1 MTLQLINKNST
12 LDITKNLENLM
23 IGEWTRMIECIRK
36 YWKEYRRVLLA
47 SILFAAV
54 LSLVLSVKIGLKNSV
69 VLFAVLIFLVFNVYL
84 IYKDKRKSIILFLL
98 LLPIYVTARKVCYF
112 NILFVRVTFETIFIT
127 ILSLSSM
134 RDILNTVRRLFKSKD
149 ASSFNYLFLLIAFFV
164 FCINS
169 SFYSVDIWTSLGEV
183 YIGVLTPVLLML
195 CFITYFNKDDKY
207 MIYYTIITA
216 LDFSCLYGFVQL
228 FGSGIT
234 PAAINANRALLTFG
248 YNNVDIF
255 AGILI
260 SVFPMLTE
268 MIFYKE
274 NSKKEKIFLY
284 ISFALYSISSV
295 ITFSRGAWLCY
306 IIVIFLTLCSRKY
319 KKLLLMLLIPAV
331 FIAKPALEYILHRG
345 TTTSLLNNEST
356 VARIQS
362 IFTDILIMKK
372 YPFGIGGLQ
381 FETAYKK
388 FSLQGYFLM
397 PESIRLNATAAH
409 YYLEHAH
416 NLLLQI
422 GVEFGIISAVIFV
435 VIIINRLRRAAK
447 NVSYNKGAIDSIV
460 IFSIFSLITGTQFN
474 HKGIITGT
482 LILFI
487 VFGIIQLSEKKEKLE
502 SKK

>member
-1 MTLQLINKNST
+1 MK
-12 LDITKNLENLM
+12 
-23 IGEWTRMIECIRK
+23 ECMK
-36 YWKEYRRVLLA
+36 KLWKEYNKAFLT
-47 SILFAAV
+47 SIIAAAV
-54 LSLVLSVKIGLKNSV
+54 LSLVLSVKIGLKNSA
-69 VLFAVLIFLVFNVYL
+69 VLFAVLIFLIFNVYL

-112 NILFVRVTFETIFIT
+112 NVLFVRVTFETIFIT
-127 ILSLSSM
+127 ILSLSSIK
-134 RDILNTVRRLFKSKD
+134 DIVNTIKGLFKSKYN
-149 ASSFNYLFLLIAFFV
+149 STFNYLFLLLAFFI

-169 SFYSVDIWTSLGEV
+169 SFYSTDIWTSLGEV

-195 CFITYFNKDDKY
+195 CFITYFKYDDKY
-207 MIYYTIITA
+207 KIYYIIIAA

-228 FGSGIT
+228 FGRGIS
-234 PAAINANRALLTFG
+234 PSAINANRAYLTFG

-260 SVFPMLTE
+260 SVLPMLTE

-274 NSKKEKIFLY
+274 NSKKEKLFLY
-284 ISFALYSISSV
+284 VSFALYTISSV

-306 IIVIFLTLCSRKY
+306 IIVIFMTFCSKKY
-319 KKLLLMLLIPAV
+319 KKLLLVLLVPSA
-331 FIAKPALEYILHRG
+331 FIAKPALKYILHRG

-362 IFTDILIMKK
+362 LFTDILIMKK

-381 FETAYKK
+381 FAEAYKK
-388 FSLQGYFLM
+388 FSLQGFFLM
-397 PESIRLNATAAH
+397 PETLRTNAIAAH
-409 YYLEHAH
+409 YSLEHAH

-435 VIIINRLRRAAK
+435 IIIINRLRKAAK
-447 NVSYNKGAIDSIV
+447 NVSYNKGAIDSII

-482 LILFI
+482 LILFV
-487 VFGIIQLSEKKEKLE
+487 VFGIIQLSDREENVYGRY
-502 SKK
+502 